1 MTSDKLPTLNHSRQ
15 EWLQRFCSE
24 LSPQSCLSPICNKQT
39 RAAPFWTGSLNNSS
53 NMDINIYINYTCNR
67 INYIATFLFLASVLS
82 TFIVGSMKRD
92 NCSKISYFLSSMK
105 VLLTTIG
112 KFRHKVSSVLN
123 GSSEYAGKVRWK
135 FLYEVNALFLE
146 LFSLKLPE
154 HVQRRFDILLELRS
168 RSSAV
173 YFHRIFRYR

>member
-1 MTSDKLPTLNHSRQ
+1 
-15 EWLQRFCSE
+15 
-24 LSPQSCLSPICNKQT
+24 
-39 RAAPFWTGSLNNSS
+39 
-53 NMDINIYINYTCNR
+53 
-67 INYIATFLFLASVLS
+67 
-82 TFIVGSMKRD
+82 MKRD

-135 FLYEVNALFLE
+135 FLYEVKALFLE